1 LGTLGGG
8 GAPVITLA
16 THVPEFVS
24 HSDGLMHGGLQS
36 MHILGGR
43 AAGPSCCAV
52 GFNSV
57 HSNDTI
63 VSIVDAMPRGLVRLR
78 FDTSTPLRIVVSA
91 IVLLIHGLRVSL
103 YLESYLSTLGCF
115 HRSFRVYVT
124 RIFPPLSSKGFSNSL

>member
-1 LGTLGGG
+1 MPIDVSGCMSTCAFDSMTGALGTLGGG

-91 IVLLIHGLRVSL
+91 LITTAATNYDLGP
-103 YLESYLSTLGCF
+103 TLHQDRWCTG
-115 HRSFRVYVT
+115 
-124 RIFPPLSSKGFSNSL
+124 